1 MSSVFKS
8 ISCLKINLSAFF
20 TFFVIEKWI
29 KNIKDNRKYKNS
41 IIKIIKE
48 MKNLG
53 NIIKNYLVNLYK
65 YIMYF
70 ESEITK
76 ILKSN

>member
-1 MSSVFKS
+1 
-8 ISCLKINLSAFF
+8 
-20 TFFVIEKWI
+20 
-29 KNIKDNRKYKNS
+29 
-41 IIKIIKE
+41 

-53 NIIKNYLVNLYK
+53 SKIKNYLVNLYK

-76 ILKSN
+76 SLKSNQFTGNYIKNQSEVKI

>member
-1 MSSVFKS
+1 MSRVFKS

-41 IIKIIKE
+41 IIKIIKG